1 MVTGL
6 LGSGL
11 SLVEAFK
18 RSDKRLL
25 NRGVV
30 QSVKS
35 SSLEIFV
42 VKDFRKLG
50 EVDFV
55 SLEATATLT

>member
-1 MVTGL
+1 VVTGL
-6 LGSGL
+6 LVSGL

-35 SSLEIFV
+35 SNLEIFV

-55 SLEATATLT
+55 RLEATATST